1 MIFVLILGPVRVYR
15 ESLAAALE
23 RDGRVHVIGA
33 AASPEQAK
41 RRLREL
47 GPDVVLVDTTTLE
60 GIGAAKELAMT
71 ESAVKLIALAAPEE
85 DSDVIACAEAGV
97 SGFVARE
104 GTLDD
109 IVTAAEA
116 VLQGETACPPR
127 VAAALLRRVAASA
140 RERELERPQPH
151 RTPLTLRERQIITLI
166 DEGLSNK
173 EIAGRLCIEVGT
185 VKNHVHNIL
194 EKLGARR
201 RTEAVARLRMVVR
214 TAPGESPVAT

>member
-23 RDGRVHVIGA
+23 RGGRVRVIGT

-41 RRLREL
+41 RRLRER
-47 GPDVVLVDTTTLE
+47 GPDVVLVDTSTPE
-60 GIGAAKELAMT
+60 GVRAAKDVAMT
-71 ESAVKLIALAAPEE
+71 DSAVKLIALAIPEE
-85 DSDVIACAEAGV
+85 DSDVITCAEAGV
-97 SGFVARE
+97 FGFVARE

-140 RERELERPQPH
+140 RERELERPQSV
-151 RTPLTLRERQIITLI
+151 PLTIRERQIITLI

-201 RTEAVARLRMVVR
+201 RTEAVARLRMVVHMS
-214 TAPGESPVAT
+214 PGESPALT